1 MIKTQIELTAELN
14 DYIINN
20 SVPES
25 PFLNELRKHNHSSE
39 DIIFQITPLQGQFL
53 SFLAKLVNAKKT
65 LDIGTYKGYSALAV
79 ALSTTEDCKTISCDK
94 NEEFG
99 KIAGEF
105 WGRAGIAHKI
115 DFRLGDAVQ
124 VLEGLVNN
132 GEQET
137 FDFIFIDADKINY
150 VKYYELSLKLIRP
163 GGLIVVD
170 NTLYF
175 GTVAGTEV
183 TDPDILKLISKEG
196 TEEIKR
202 LNAIVANDD
211 RIEMCLLPVADGL
224 TLIKKKITK
233 TTMDNLAFYT
243 AEYGKLKDEQL
254 KRIEFRDHMIYLTLI
269 ALGTVFAFCLEKPQ
283 YNIAF
288 LVLPFFCIIMGWT
301 YFANDRKVSAIGDYI
316 NDNLVPKIVA
326 ITNQPISDGWESLR
340 KTDPNRQFRKWFQFL
355 IDISLFCLSSAASII
370 SFYTFHDCI
379 CWPHHLTA
387 VIAGVLIVTLIVLF
401 AKSMHK

>member
-14 DYIINN
+14 DYIIKN

-25 PFLNELRKHNHSSE
+25 PFLNELRKQHHSSE
-39 DIIFQITPLQGQFL
+39 DIIFQITPLQAQFL
-53 SFLAKLVNAKKT
+53 SFLAKLINAKKT
-65 LDIGTYKGYSALAV
+65 LDIGTYKGYSALTV
-79 ALSTTEDCKTISCDK
+79 ALSTTEDSKTISCDK
-94 NEEFG
+94 SEEFG
-99 KIAGEF
+99 KVAKEF
-105 WGRAGIAHKI
+105 WAKAGVSNKI
-115 DFRLGDAVQ
+115 DFILGEATQ
-124 VLEGLVNN
+124 VLENLIKN
-132 GEQET
+132 GEQDT
-137 FDFIFIDADKINY
+137 FDFIFIDADKVNY

-175 GTVAGTEV
+175 GTVAGVEV
-183 TDPDILKLISKEG
+183 TDPEIITLISNEG

-211 RIEMCLLPVADGL
+211 QIEMCLLPVADGL
-224 TLIKKKITK
+224 TLIKKKINK
-233 TTMDNLAFYT
+233 TAMDNLAFYT

-301 YFANDRKVSAIGDYI
+301 YYANDRKVSSIGDYI
-316 NDNLVPKIVA
+316 NNSLIPKIA
-326 ITNQPISDGWESLR
+326 SITNQPIEETWESMR
-340 KTDPNRQFRKWFQFL
+340 KNDPDRKFRKWFQLL
-355 IDISLFCLSSAASII
+355 IDVSLFCISSAASIFA
-370 SFYTFHDCI
+370 FYLYHDCI
-379 CWPHHLTA
+379 CWTHNL
-387 VIAGVLIVTLIVLF
+387 VAGVASLLIITLSIF
-401 AKSMHK
+401 FIKNSHK